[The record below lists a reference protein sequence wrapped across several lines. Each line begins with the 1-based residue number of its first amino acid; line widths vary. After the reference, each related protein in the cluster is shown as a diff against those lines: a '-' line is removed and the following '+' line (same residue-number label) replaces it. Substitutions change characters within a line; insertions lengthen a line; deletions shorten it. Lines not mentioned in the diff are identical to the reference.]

1 MKQQKKSVNAVR
13 VFNSRFTSTISIS
26 LVLFL
31 LGIMLTLGF
40 LAKNLSDYVR
50 ENVCMSVVVDDGL
63 RLPDAKMFQEKLEA
77 MPWAKSVTYIDKKT
91 ALKELIEEL
100 GDNPEDLLGSNPAMA
115 SFEVYLKADYANA
128 DSMEMA
134 ELYLKRFRNVQDVI
148 YRKDLVHLV
157 NENVRR
163 ISVILLLLA
172 TLLTLIS
179 YSLIRNTVKLLIY
192 SKRFLIRTMQLVGAG
207 KGFILKPFILQNM
220 VSAVIASVLSMSFLY
235 GSLVYVDKQI
245 PGALSVLQPGLFIL
259 IFLIIL
265 IFGLIIMT
273 TATWLAVNRYLNM
286 NTNDLYYV

>member
-1 MKQQKKSVNAVR
+1 MKQKQKSVNAVR

-40 LAKNLSDYVR
+40 LAKSLSDYVR

-63 RLPDAKMFQEKLEA
+63 RLPDAKMFQQKLEA
-77 MPWAKSVTYIDKKT
+77 MPWARSVTYIDKET

-100 GDNPEDLLGSNPAMA
+100 GDNPEDLLGSNPALA
-115 SFEVYLKADYANA
+115 SFEVYLNADYANA
-128 DSMEMA
+128 DSLEVA
-134 ELYLKRFRNVQDVI
+134 EQYLKRFKNVEDVI
-148 YRKDLVHLV
+148 YRKDLVHMV

-163 ISVILLLLA
+163 ISIILFILA
-172 TLLTLIS
+172 TILTLIS
-179 YSLIRNTVKLLIY
+179 YSLIRNTVRLLIY
-192 SKRFLIRTMQLVGAG
+192 SKRFLIRTMQLVGAD
-207 KGFILKPFILQNM
+207 KGFILKPFILQNL
-220 VSAVIASVLSMSFLY
+220 VSAVIASFLSMGYLY
-235 GSLVYVDKQI
+235 GSLFYLDKQI
-245 PGALSVLQPGLFIL
+245 PGSLTLLNPGLMVL

-265 IFGLIIMT
+265 VFGLIIMA

>member
-1 MKQQKKSVNAVR
+1 MKHQQKSVNAVR

-40 LAKNLSDYVR
+40 LAKFVSDHVR

-63 RLPDAKMFQEKLEA
+63 SLSDARMFQKKLEA
-77 MPWAKSVTYIDKKT
+77 MPWTKSVTYIDKET

-100 GDNPEDLLGSNPAMA
+100 GDNPEDLLGSNPALA
-115 SFEVYLKADYANA
+115 SFEVYLKANYANA
-128 DSMEMA
+128 DSMQMA
-134 ELYLKRFRNVQDVI
+134 ELYLKRFKNVQDVI

-163 ISVILLLLA
+163 ISVVLLILALA
-172 TLLTLIS
+172 LTLIS

-220 VSAVIASVLSMSFLY
+220 VSAVIASVLSMSYLY
-235 GSLVYVDKQI
+235 GSLFYLDKQI
-245 PGALSVLQPGLFIL
+245 PGVLALLQPGLLVL

-265 IFGLIIMT
+265 VFGLIIMT
-273 TATWLAVNRYLNM
+273 TATWLAVNRYLKM